1 MIQENLHNITGT
13 AQTKKVLA
21 KLVESDDLVLKEF
34 GKVQIFWINQ
44 KVFPAVDD
52 SQLKKLAMDIKNAQI
67 SSREAVARAASLR
80 REAAGVESQ
89 LPTDELRER
98 VAALEK
104 STAASASKLEKMR
117 AGGTTVD
124 RAAFDR
130 ASARLQRALKAWS
143 TRKKTALEILGDLSE
158 GSGKSMKDLKASI
171 GIEDDAEAKVDLKA
185 MNAKYAT
192 TTKRPAV
199 GVGGAAKKRAIMR
212 R

>member
-1 MIQENLHNITGT
+1 
-13 AQTKKVLA
+13 
-21 KLVESDDLVLKEF
+21 
-34 GKVQIFWINQ
+34 
-44 KVFPAVDD
+44 
-52 SQLKKLAMDIKNAQI
+52 MDIKNAQI

-89 LPTDELRER
+89 LPTEQLRER

-104 STAASASKLEKMR
+104 STAASAAKLEKLK

-158 GSGKSMKDLKASI
+158 GSGKSMKDLKNSI
-171 GIEDDAEAKVDLKA
+171 GIE
-185 MNAKYAT
+185 
-192 TTKRPAV
+192 
-199 GVGGAAKKRAIMR
+199 
-212 R
+212 